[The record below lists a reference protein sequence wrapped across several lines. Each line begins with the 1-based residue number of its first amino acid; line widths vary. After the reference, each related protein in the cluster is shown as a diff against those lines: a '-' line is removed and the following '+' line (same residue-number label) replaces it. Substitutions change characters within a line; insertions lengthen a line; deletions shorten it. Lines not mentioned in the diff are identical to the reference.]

1 MCAAV
6 YWTVDCEQ
14 AREGVKLSEN
24 PNAIKWV
31 AIESVQRTLEKSTR
45 SYNKVL
51 LSGTIIRLFVMH
63 GHPIP
68 CYLLSTS
75 YRKLVI
81 VLVIQKAL

>member
-24 PNAIKWV
+24 PNAIKWG
-31 AIESVQRTLEKSTR
+31 AIESVQQTLEKSTR

-51 LSGTIIRLFVMH
+51 SGMIIRLFVMH
-63 GHPIP
+63 GQLFAFHI
-68 CYLLSTS
+68 LS
-75 YRKLVI
+75 
-81 VLVIQKAL
+81 